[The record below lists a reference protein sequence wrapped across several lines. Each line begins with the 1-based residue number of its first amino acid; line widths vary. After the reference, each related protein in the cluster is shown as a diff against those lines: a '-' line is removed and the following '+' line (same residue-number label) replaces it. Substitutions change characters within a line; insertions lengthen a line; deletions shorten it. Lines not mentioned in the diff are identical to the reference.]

1 MARRR
6 ETLGSTA
13 RVIRRAL
20 HDFRRDLA
28 LTWSYGGWR
37 EIREAFL
44 QRAVYRL
51 YRRRT
56 ALLFEEDVTRVSQA
70 RLPAGV
76 EVRVLGDR
84 DWTSITGA
92 LTTRVLKRFRRN
104 LTPWN
109 TCLVA
114 WRGERPV
121 GYTWFSEP
129 GATVEELPLRLP
141 PDAAYGWDLWVDP
154 RERRRGVGSALV
166 RARLAYARERGF
178 VRAWRI
184 VIDSNLPAL
193 RTLERGGGRGRPGP
207 REGRLCDAAG
217 ADARAV
223 RAQRDEAVRRLRARA
238 RSAARRPRLAPAD
251 EWEAQRPSRKAARC
265 TAPCPADTGTQPDRS
280 SVCGVRRDRRR
291 PNRRSG
297 GAHGLPADRRLS
309 SDSGGEA
316 PVAG

>member
-1 MARRR
+1 MARRQ

-56 ALLFEEDVTRVSQA
+56 ALLFEEDVTRVSQV

-84 DWTSITGA
+84 DWASITGA

-193 RTLERGGGRGRPGP
+193 RTIERGGVG
-207 REGRLCDAAG
+207 
-217 ADARAV
+217 DARV
-223 RAQRDEAVRRLRARA
+223 LGKVVYVTLLGRMRARYVPSETG
-238 RSAARRPRLAPAD
+238 RAPASS
-251 EWEAQRPSRKAARC
+251 ARAISRPASSSR
-265 TAPCPADTGTQPDRS
+265 T
-280 SVCGVRRDRRR
+280 
-291 PNRRSG
+291 SG
-297 GAHGLPADRRLS
+297 
-309 SDSGGEA
+309 
-316 PVAG
+316 